1 MTTVTQRIKKNQY
14 KEDSVY
20 IPEFICGICAAI
32 LAEVAAFVIWAVCDE
47 RKKRKK

>member
-1 MTTVTQRIKKNQY
+1 MH
-14 KEDSVY
+14 